1 MPKLLLSP
9 EPPLPGSE
17 FTHDEASMLLYDQND
32 DTGSSSEASDT
43 LETFHFPTVD
53 GDSFTSLSGEFE
65 EMLFL
70 CMSTCKSYLLTNEN
84 LRLSALQ
91 TEQTVA
97 HTEQTVS
104 SEAGLSN
111 DVRAE
116 DLNSDN
122 EAPHAGKYIL
132 IISRPPL
139 SEIIFTVN
147 LNLTNPEKTFIFRPK
162 FYLVQNTL

>member
-1 MPKLLLSP
+1 
-9 EPPLPGSE
+9 
-17 FTHDEASMLLYDQND
+17 
-32 DTGSSSEASDT
+32 
-43 LETFHFPTVD
+43 
-53 GDSFTSLSGEFE
+53 
-65 EMLFL
+65 MLFL
-70 CMSTCKSYLLTNEN
+70 GMSTCKTYLLTNEN
-84 LRLSALQ
+84 LRLCVLQ

-97 HTEQTVS
+97 HTEDTVS
-104 SEAGLSN
+104 SEAGHSIG
-111 DVRAE
+111 VQAE

-162 FYLVQNTL
+162 FFLVQNTL